1 MAFNTFSC
9 QAKAEGNLWL
19 CPVSRH
25 TFAFVLV
32 TVIPSEPTLPSI
44 EQKCSHRAVAA
55 DNTILEFFEQVH
67 PAAPD

>member
-1 MAFNTFSC
+1 
-9 QAKAEGNLWL
+9 
-19 CPVSRH
+19 
-25 TFAFVLV
+25 V